1 MLFFCARPGF
11 DTVTTALSWCMMYAA
26 LYPHI
31 QKKIQAELGE
41 FLSPLLQGWDL
52 HRGLAPTISS
62 CPHPT
67 DQTIGRERRPRLSDR
82 GMLPYTEAFILEMFR
97 HSSFMPFTIPH
108 RQVLGFQRGWRAKLD
123 LMKSS

>member
-52 HRGLAPTISS
+52 HRGLAPTSSS

-82 GMLPYTEAFILEMFR
+82 GMLPYTEAFILEAFR
-97 HSSFMPFTIPH
+97 HSSLLPITLPH
-108 RQVLGFQRGWRAKLD
+108 W
-123 LMKSS
+123 

>member
-52 HRGLAPTISS
+52 H
-62 CPHPT
+62 
-67 DQTIGRERRPRLSDR
+67 
-82 GMLPYTEAFILEMFR
+82 
-97 HSSFMPFTIPH
+97 
-108 RQVLGFQRGWRAKLD
+108 
-123 LMKSS
+123 